1 MKTFI
6 SKKTWLS
13 ALLLLCLVGCGTF
26 QQSKQ
31 AESGAYL
38 LLRGN
43 SYQKLLQ
50 IDEQSPVIIG
60 KETHGFVLDGER
72 VTKIAVPP
80 GKHRITI
87 SDPSGKVNVDRTIF
101 ISEGNVFEIQVP

>member
-1 MKTFI
+1 MKKLI
-6 SKKTWLS
+6 AQKKWLS
-13 ALLLLCLVGCGTF
+13 VVLLVGLVGCGTF
-26 QQSKQ
+26 QQTKQ
-31 AESGAYL
+31 AESGAFL

-87 SDPSGKVNVDRTIF
+87 SDTSGKVQVDRSIF